1 MIGKLYLQLFHVIPS
16 YHVGEV
22 ESGAQFDQVYDKF
35 DGVQS
40 AFLDFV
46 KKSIGKLKHTIQRM
60 SLTFKLAFES
70 TLTRESESEMESE
83 DGLLLL
89 DSDSDEEWDK
99 SGTEGGQSQE
109 QEHPGNLYRMT
120 PQCDEGADL
129 SPTTHFDASPA
140 GHTTTTSDASLGF
153 DFEATMDLSALDPL
167 LNDPIIQGNID
178 FSAFDPAAFSAV
190 INDPTFHINMLDS
203 PQVPPVNSHQ
213 DVEDDPYSST
223 PQTPEVFLPSVHSE
237 EGEDSNDLDN
247 SPVPVP
253 KPRRQ
258 NRFDGTQAP
267 ALSAEAPRLRA
278 RNNVPFNPRERDNEI
293 GTSTVAAKGK
303 RKNGEGDS
311 SSHKYAHSFLYV
323 TDTDIF
329 FATEEHDDVRIRFRY
344 QPVDFVSVSCL

>member
-22 ESGAQFDQVYDKF
+22 ESGAQFDEVYDKF

-46 KKSIGKLKHTIQRM
+46 KKSIGKLKHTIQRT

-203 PQVPPVNSHQ
+203 PQVPPMNSHQ

-253 KPRRQ
+253 KPRHQ

-267 ALSAEAPRLRA
+267 ALSAEAPRLHA
-278 RNNVPFNPRERDNEI
+278 HNNVPFNPRERDNEI